1 MHVSPLVAH
10 LSISLCCMSV
20 ACAFL
25 FCTSSLFLT
34 VYVGCATEAGME
46 GVHLSA
52 RLLHGPVGSGGER
65 VKALPS

>member
-46 GVHLSA
+46 GVHLQHVSRTDQLALVA
-52 RLLHGPVGSGGER
+52 RG
-65 VKALPS
+65 